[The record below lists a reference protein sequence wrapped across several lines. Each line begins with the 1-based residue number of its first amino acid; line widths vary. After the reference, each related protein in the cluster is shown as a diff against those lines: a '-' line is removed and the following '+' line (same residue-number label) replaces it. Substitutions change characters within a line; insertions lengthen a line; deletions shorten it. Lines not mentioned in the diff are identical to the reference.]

1 MKKIVI
7 LLVAAIALLSFSCN
21 KYCKC
26 KDYIDGELV
35 KEYKG
40 EFIKESSS
48 SCENFGTEPRVLDDG
63 KTHETKCTERL

>member
-7 LLVAAIALLSFSCN
+7 LLFVASTLFTFSCN

-26 KDYIDGELV
+26 KHYVDGKLD

-40 EFIKESSS
+40 EFIKEIGN
-48 SCENFGTEPRVLDDG
+48 CADYGEKKEIEGILY
-63 KTHETKCTERL
+63 ETKCK